1 MMFGLIGPNVRAVLM
16 SGCGVAALLGI
27 ATGAHAQTLGERES
41 AAQIEEVVV
50 TAQHRAE
57 NLQDVPIAIQAFSGQ
72 AMRELGVK
80 STADLGQFT
89 PNVSIITP
97 SGAGNQPVITIRGV
111 GLNDY
116 NTNNAGPNGVYID
129 EFYISAPTAQS
140 FNIFDLERVEV
151 LKGPQGTLYGRNT
164 SGGAINLVTAKP
176 TDHFAADGHVEYG
189 SWNTLNIEGGI
200 GGPITDALSGRIA
213 AVVNESDGYFHN
225 SLTGTRE
232 NGANNWAARGQLLW
246 KPSRDLKVLFTLR
259 GGYLDNRP
267 NQYRHL
273 GTLDPAT
280 GDICS
285 VQRVYAGGCVDLFGA
300 GTPTGFYDGAFNRR
314 EHSRVTDLASAL
326 RVDYALP
333 NGWDFVSITGGN
345 YNEKKFPEDSDAS
358 PDRNLEIDFKAQS
371 NEVTQEFRLSH
382 STDRYNWVVG
392 AYYLHEALKQH
403 QPLYILLDFD
413 KFFGAGSGDGVAS
426 ITETINHQTTT
437 SGAAFGQVE
446 YNVIDAF
453 KLIAGAR
460 ITAEKKTFRSI
471 GFDRLQEGGMD
482 HFGPAENVNNLRA
495 SKSDSKVNWRIGADY
510 KFTPDV
516 MVFASVSTG
525 FKSGGFNGGFL
536 STDPIA
542 RARQLQ
548 PVKPETVTAYELG
561 LKSELWDRR
570 VVFNAS
576 VFYNDYK
583 NQQIFVLVPSTEP
596 GQGPVN
602 VLDNAE
608 KVRTYGI
615 EGDLTVRPT
624 EALTLSAQVG
634 LLSAK
639 LVNFVARRDPAQPD
653 FSGNRVPL
661 APKATA
667 TFMADWKHPL
677 GDGVLKV
684 QANASYKSHQ
694 FFDNSNDPY
703 ITQDAYWLAN
713 ARIAY
718 AIQDGRWEVGA
729 FVRNLT
735 NEHYFVD
742 NFNLSSP
749 FGMLT
754 GVVGQPRSFGVELNY
769 RY

>member
-1 MMFGLIGPNVRAVLM
+1 MRSREADQMRGRLISSTAGVVLL
-16 SGCGVAALLGI
+16 AAAGQ
-27 ATGAHAQTLGERES
+27 AW
-41 AAQIEEVVV
+41 AADPDANQIEEVVV
-50 TAQHRAE
+50 TAQHRSE
-57 NLQDVPIAIQAFSGQ
+57 NLQEVPITIQAFSGEALQ
-72 AMRELGVK
+72 DLGVK

-97 SGAGNQPVITIRGV
+97 SGAGNQPVITIRGI

-176 TDHFAADGHVEYG
+176 TDQLSATARVEYS
-189 SWNTLNIEGGI
+189 SWNTFNIEGAV
-200 GGPITDALSGRIA
+200 GGPISETLSGRFA

-225 SLTGTRE
+225 TFTGTRE
-232 NGANNWAARGQLLW
+232 NGANNFAARGQLLW
-246 KPSRDLKVLFTLR
+246 KPSDDLKVLFSLR
-259 GGYLDNRP
+259 GGYVDNRP

-280 GDICS
+280 GEICS
-285 VQRVYAGGCVDLFGA
+285 VQQVYAGSCVDLFGK

-314 EHSRVTDLASAL
+314 EHNRITDLASAL

-345 YNEKKFPEDSDAS
+345 YNEKKFPEDTDAS
-358 PDRNLEIDFKAQS
+358 PDRNLEIDFSAQS
-371 NEVTQEFRLSH
+371 NEITQEFRLSH

-403 QPLYILLDFD
+403 QPLYVLHDFD
-413 KFFGAGSGDGVAS
+413 KFFGPGAGDGVAS
-426 ITETINHQTTT
+426 ITETINHQTTK

-446 YNVIDAF
+446 YNVTEQL

-460 ITAEKKTFRSI
+460 VTSEKKSFRSI
-471 GFDRLQEGGMD
+471 GFDRFQEGGMD
-482 HFGPAENVNNLRA
+482 HFGVAVNVNNLRT
-495 SKSDSKVNWRIGADY
+495 SLSDSKVNWRVGANY

-525 FKSGGFNGGFL
+525 YKSGGFNGGFL
-536 STDPIA
+536 STDPVA

-561 LKSELWDRR
+561 LKSEFLDRR
-570 VVFNAS
+570 LVFNAA

-583 NQQIFVLVPSTEP
+583 DQQIFVLVPSTEP

-608 KVRTYGI
+608 KVRTYGF
-615 EGDLTVRPT
+615 EADLTARPT
-624 EALTLSAQVG
+624 DELTLSVQLG
-634 LLSAK
+634 LLNAE
-639 LVNFVARRDPAQPD
+639 LVKFVAVRDPAQPD

-661 APKATA
+661 APKVTA
-667 TFMADWKHPL
+667 TLLADWKHPV
-677 GDGVLKV
+677 GDGVLNV
-684 QANASYKSHQ
+684 QASASYKSHQ
-694 FFDNSNDPY
+694 FFDNSNDRY

-713 ARIAY
+713 ARVAY
-718 AIQDGRWEVGA
+718 ALQDGRWEVAA
-729 FVRNLT
+729 FARNLT
-735 NEHYFVD
+735 DKQYFVA

-754 GVVGQPRSFGVELNY
+754 GVVGTPRSFGVEINY

>member
-1 MMFGLIGPNVRAVLM
+1 VRLISSTTGVVLLAAAGQAWAADPN
-16 SGCGVAALLGI
+16 
-27 ATGAHAQTLGERES
+27 
-41 AAQIEEVVV
+41 QIEEVVV
-50 TAQHRAE
+50 TAQHRSE
-57 NLQDVPIAIQAFSGQ
+57 NLQDVPITIQAFTGE
-72 AMRELGVK
+72 AMQDLGVK

-176 TDHFAADGHVEYG
+176 TNHLVADAHVEYS
-189 SWNTLNIEGGI
+189 SWNTFNIEAAV
-200 GGPITDALSGRIA
+200 GGPISETLSGRFA

-225 SLTGTRE
+225 TLTGTRE
-232 NGANNWAARGQLLW
+232 NGANNFAARGQLQW
-246 KPSRDLKVLFTLR
+246 KPSDDLKVLLSVR

-267 NQYRHL
+267 NQYRHF

-280 GDICS
+280 GEICS
-285 VQRVYAGGCVDLFGA
+285 VQQVYAGACVDLFGK
-300 GTPTGFYDGAFNRR
+300 GTPEKFFDGAFNRR
-314 EHSRVTDLASAL
+314 EHNRFTDLASTL

-345 YNEKKFPEDSDAS
+345 YNQKKFPEDSDAS

-371 NEVTQEFRLSH
+371 NEITQEFRLSH

-413 KFFGAGSGDGVAS
+413 KFFGAGAGDGVAS
-426 ITETINHQTTT
+426 ITETINHQSTK

-446 YNVIDAF
+446 YNLTDAL

-460 ITAEKKTFRSI
+460 VTAEKKTFRSF
-471 GFDRLQEGGMD
+471 GFDRFQEGGMD
-482 HFGPAENVNNLRA
+482 HFGPAVNINDLQ
-495 SKSDSKVNWRIGADY
+495 SSLSDSKVNWRLGANY
-510 KFTPDV
+510 KVTPDV
-516 MVFASVSTG
+516 MVFATVSTG

-536 STDPIA
+536 STDPAA
-542 RARQLQ
+542 RERQLQ
-548 PVKPETVTAYELG
+548 PVKPETVTAYEIG
-561 LKSELWDRR
+561 LKSEFWDRR
-570 VVFNAS
+570 VVFNAAA
-576 VFYNDYK
+576 FYNDYK
-583 NQQIFVLVPSTEP
+583 NQQIFTLVPSTEP

-602 VLDNAE
+602 VLDNAA
-608 KVRTYGI
+608 KVRTYGV
-615 EGDLTVRPT
+615 EGDLSLRPT
-624 EALTLSAQVG
+624 SELTLTAQVG

-639 LVNFVARRDPAQPD
+639 LVKFVAARDPSQPD

-661 APKATA
+661 APKVTA
-667 TFMADWKHPL
+667 ALLVDWKHPV
-677 GDGVLKV
+677 GDGVLNL
-684 QANASYKSHQ
+684 QANASYKGKQ
-694 FFDNSNDPY
+694 FFDNSNDPM
-703 ITQDAYWLAN
+703 ITQDGYWLAN
-713 ARIAY
+713 ARVAY
-718 AIQDGRWEVGA
+718 AIQDERWEVAA

-735 NEHYFVD
+735 GKHYFVD

-754 GVVGQPRSFGVELNY
+754 GVVGTPRSFGVEINY